1 MTLVSAFCG
10 TVVREIEKKK
20 RKKNVIKPLLNDVI
34 FFCFQKIVKRF
45 TLIIR
50 ATRGLWRITGHIQ
63 I

>member
-10 TVVREIEKKK
+10 TVVREIEKKN
-20 RKKNVIKPLLNDVI
+20 KNVIKPLLNDII

-45 TLIIR
+45 TLIIC

>member
-20 RKKNVIKPLLNDVI
+20 KKNVIKPLLNDVI
-34 FFCFQKIVKRF
+34 SFWFQKIVKRF
-45 TLIIR
+45 TLIIC